1 MTRSATIARQDGL
14 LQEYCN
20 GNQQLVGARPDG
32 RCLYKYQSE
41 CHVPNEQELSER
53 HATVSI
59 QGLAADVFGTGVGQ
73 TLVLPAHPVVCL
85 YDWRSARWSKKSM
98 SDLSQE
104 SAAAA
109 LWGELK
115 RRRVVRVVVLYAIA
129 GWIVIEV
136 TSTVSPN
143 LNLPD
148 WTVKLVTI
156 LVALGFVIAIM
167 LAWAFDIGPDG
178 VHRTASID
186 DAGVDRRQDPAAS
199 AEAVAAKD
207 KVRQAPAEIDHRKSI
222 AVLPFINMSGDV
234 ENEYFSDGISEE
246 ILNLMVKLPQLRVA
260 SRTSSF
266 MFKGREVSIPTIAEE
281 LGVNTVLEGSV
292 RRAGDRVRITA
303 QLIDV
308 TTDSHLWSETYDR
321 ELKDVFAIQDD
332 IAHSITDALEMT
344 LSPKERRAIQ
354 SVASSNARAYDFYL
368 RGRSYMY
375 TMTRPGF
382 ENAIR
387 MFQQAIDLDAKY
399 ALAYAGIA
407 DAHSHMYRYDV
418 RDRKNAQEKAREA
431 SEKAIALDPD
441 SSEARASRG
450 LAMFV
455 NEEYAE
461 AEREFEKTIELNPNL
476 FEAYY
481 YFGLAHTSQG
491 EFEKAAVM
499 YLKAM
504 EINPADYQP
513 QIFLAQAYASL
524 GRKQDEM
531 KARLDSV
538 DVVQRYLEMNP
549 HDSRALIVGA
559 IQLCI
564 VGEKEKGLELT
575 ERALVQDENEPA
587 VLYNAACF
595 YAMLGDIDRSLELLA
610 RAVEQGWGNRAWLET
625 DSDLDSL
632 RADSR
637 FTALLEGIH

>member
-1 MTRSATIARQDGL
+1 MIGVWSDGPKKGMS
-14 LQEYCN
+14 N
-20 GNQQLVGARPDG
+20 
-32 RCLYKYQSE
+32 QSE
-41 CHVPNEQELSER
+41 QSSV
-53 HATVSI
+53 
-59 QGLAADVFGTGVGQ
+59 
-73 TLVLPAHPVVCL
+73 
-85 YDWRSARWSKKSM
+85 
-98 SDLSQE
+98 
-104 SAAAA
+104 AA

-167 LAWAFDIGPDG
+167 LAWAFDIGPGG
-178 VHRTASID
+178 VQRTASID
-186 DAGVDRRQDPAAS
+186 DAGADARQNAAAS
-199 AEAVAAKD
+199 TEGVAAND
-207 KVRQAPAEIDHRKSI
+207 KVRQSPAEIDQRKSI
-222 AVLPFINMSGDV
+222 AVLPFINMSGDA

-266 MFKGREVSIPTIAEE
+266 MFKGKDVSIPTVAKE
-281 LGVNTVLEGSV
+281 LGVDTVLEGSV

-308 TTDSHLWSETYDR
+308 ATDSHLWSETYDR
-321 ELKDVFAIQDD
+321 EMKDVFAIQDD
-332 IAHSITDALEMT
+332 IAQSITDALKMA

-354 SVASSNARAYDFYL
+354 NVATSDAGAYDFYL

-375 TMTRPGF
+375 TMTRRDY
-382 ENAIR
+382 EYAIR
-387 MFQQAIDLDAKY
+387 MFQQAIDLDAMY

-407 DAHSHMYRYDV
+407 DAYSHLFRYADGS
-418 RDRKNAQEKAREA
+418 RKNAEKARQA

-450 LAMFV
+450 LAMFI

-461 AEREFEKTIELNPNL
+461 AEQEFEKAIELNPNL

-481 YFGLAHTSQG
+481 YFGLANSSQG
-491 EFEKAAVM
+491 EFEKAAAM

-504 EINPADYQP
+504 EVNPADYQAP
-513 QIFLAQAYASL
+513 IFLAQAYASL
-524 GRKQDEM
+524 GRRHEEM
-531 KARLDSV
+531 KSRLASLDLI
-538 DVVQRYLEMNP
+538 QRHLEMNP
-549 HDSRALIVGA
+549 HDTRALYVGA
-559 IQLCI
+559 NQLCN
-564 VGEKEKGLELT
+564 VGEHEKGLELA
-575 ERALVQDENEPA
+575 ERALGQDEKEPV
-587 VLYNAACF
+587 VLYNVACF
-595 YAMLGDIDRSLELLA
+595 YAMQGDKDRSLELLT
-610 RAVEQGWGNRAWLET
+610 RAVEQGWGDRAWLET

-632 RADSR
+632 RADHR
-637 FTALLEGIH
+637 FTALLEGIN

>member
-1 MTRSATIARQDGL
+1 MSNQSQQSA
-14 LQEYCN
+14 
-20 GNQQLVGARPDG
+20 V
-32 RCLYKYQSE
+32 
-41 CHVPNEQELSER
+41 
-53 HATVSI
+53 
-59 QGLAADVFGTGVGQ
+59 
-73 TLVLPAHPVVCL
+73 
-85 YDWRSARWSKKSM
+85 
-98 SDLSQE
+98 
-104 SAAAA
+104 AA

-167 LAWAFDIGPDG
+167 LAWAFDIGPGG
-178 VHRTASID
+178 VHRSASID
-186 DAGVDRRQDPAAS
+186 DAGADARQNAAAS
-199 AEAVAAKD
+199 TEGVAAND
-207 KVRQAPAEIDHRKSI
+207 KVRQSPAEIDQRKSI

-266 MFKGREVSIPTIAEE
+266 MFKGKDVSIPTVAKE
-281 LGVNTVLEGSV
+281 LGVDTVLEGSV

-308 TTDSHLWSETYDR
+308 ATDSHLWSETYDR
-321 ELKDVFAIQDD
+321 EMKDVFAIQDD
-332 IAHSITDALEMT
+332 IAQSITDALKMA

-354 SVASSNARAYDFYL
+354 NVATSDAGAYDFYL

-375 TMTRPGF
+375 TMTRRDY
-382 ENAIR
+382 EYAIR
-387 MFQQAIDLDAKY
+387 MFQQAIDLDAMY

-407 DAHSHMYRYDV
+407 DAYSHLFRYADGS
-418 RDRKNAQEKAREA
+418 RKNAEKARQA

-450 LAMFV
+450 LAMFI

-461 AEREFEKTIELNPNL
+461 AEQEFEKAIELNPNL

-481 YFGLAHTSQG
+481 YFGLANSSQG
-491 EFEKAAVM
+491 EFEKAADM

-504 EINPADYQP
+504 AVNPADYQP
-513 QIFLAQAYASL
+513 PIFLAQAYASL
-524 GRKQDEM
+524 GRRHDEM
-531 KARLDSV
+531 KARLASLDLI
-538 DVVQRYLEMNP
+538 QRHLEMNP
-549 HDSRALIVGA
+549 HDTRALYVGA
-559 IQLCI
+559 NQLCN
-564 VGEKEKGLELT
+564 VGEHEKGLELA
-575 ERALVQDENEPA
+575 ERALGQDEKEPV
-587 VLYNAACF
+587 VLYNVACF
-595 YAMLGDIDRSLELLA
+595 YAMQGDKDRSLELLT
-610 RAVEQGWGNRAWLET
+610 RAVEQGWGDRAWLET

-632 RADSR
+632 RADHR